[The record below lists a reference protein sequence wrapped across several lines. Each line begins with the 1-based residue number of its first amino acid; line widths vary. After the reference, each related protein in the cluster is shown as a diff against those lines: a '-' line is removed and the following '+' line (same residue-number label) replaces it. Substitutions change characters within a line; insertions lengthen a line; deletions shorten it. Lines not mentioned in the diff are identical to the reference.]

1 MLRNSGI
8 IPIVQVI
15 RARKMGFCFGVRR
28 AFEKVQQLAA
38 QDDAR
43 PLYLAGELV
52 HNTKVI
58 DRVGQLGVQVVE
70 AVDTIRDSRAV
81 IRTHGTTRENFDALM
96 AANDDVH
103 DATCVIVKD
112 AREAA
117 LDLLTRHPV
126 VVVIGK
132 KKHPEIV
139 GLVSWLDGRY
149 HVVEEEADLA
159 GLPDYPSVGVVAQTT
174 FYPHVFQSFCDALR
188 RRYPEVEIKDTICP
202 HTAKNQETSIYTAQI
217 VDVMLVVGDAHSSNS
232 RTLHAEV
239 KAVNPRSYF
248 ISDAGDI
255 DPAWFASLDPAQ
267 KGEPTLELREKGN
280 AAPDYNPARLAVGI
294 TAGASTPDWVID
306 EIEQRLNSL

>member
-1 MLRNSGI
+1 
-8 IPIVQVI
+8 
-15 RARKMGFCFGVRR
+15 MGFCFGVRR
-28 AFEKVQQLAA
+28 AFEKVQQLAVA
-38 QDDAR
+38 DDAR

-58 DRVGQLGVQVVE
+58 DRVGQLGVQVVDK
-70 AVDTIRDSRAV
+70 VDTIKGSRAV

-96 AANDDVH
+96 ANNDEVH
-103 DATCVIVKD
+103 DSTCVIVKD

-126 VVVIGK
+126 VIVVGK

-149 HVVEEEADLA
+149 HVVEHADDLA
-159 GLPDYPSVGVVAQTT
+159 ELPNYASVGVVAQTT
-174 FYPHVFQSFCDALR
+174 FYPHVFRGFCDALKQ
-188 RRYPEVEIKDTICP
+188 RYAEVEVKDTICP

-217 VDVMLVVGDAHSSNS
+217 VDVMLVVGDSHSSNS

-239 KAVNPRSYF
+239 LAVNPRSYF

-255 DPAWFASLDPAQ
+255 QPEWFGGFDPAD
-267 KGEPTLELREKGN
+267 KGEPSAELREKGN
-280 AAPDYNPARLAVGI
+280 APANYDPSQLAVGV

>member
-1 MLRNSGI
+1 M
-8 IPIVQVI
+8 QVI

-28 AFEKVQQLAA
+28 AFEKVQKLAA
-38 QDDAR
+38 QPDAR

-58 DRVGQLGVQVVE
+58 DRVAELGVTVVDK
-70 AVDTIRDSRAV
+70 VDTIRNSRAV
-81 IRTHGTTRENFDALM
+81 IRTHGTTRENFEALM
-96 AANDDVH
+96 AGNDDVH

-117 LDLLTRHPV
+117 LDLLTRHPAV
-126 VVVIGK
+126 VVVGK

-139 GLVSWLDGRY
+139 GLVSWLDGRA
-149 HVVEEEADLA
+149 HVVETQEDLADL
-159 GLPDYPSVGVVAQTT
+159 PEYPSVGVVAQTT
-174 FYPHVFQSFCDALR
+174 FYPDKFRAFTDALKQ
-188 RRYPEVEIKDTICP
+188 RYAEVEVKDTICP

-217 VDVMLVVGDAHSSNS
+217 VDVMLVVGDPHSSNS

-239 KAVNPRSYF
+239 LAVNPRSYF

-255 DPAWFASLDPAQ
+255 DPAWFADVDPAA
-267 KGEPTLELREKGN
+267 KGEPVPELREKGN
-280 AAPDYNPARLAVGI
+280 APSDYDPRQLAVGI

-306 EIEQRLNSL
+306 EIEQQLHTI